1 MTQIRV
7 RFAPSPTGFVHVGS
21 LRTALFNYLFARH
34 HQGQF
39 VLRIEDTDQARYVE
53 GAVDNLLKA
62 LDWVGINYDEGPNKD
77 GPYGPYFQSLRVDI
91 YKKHIQ
97 QLLSSE
103 KAYPCFC
110 SAERLEGMRQEQ
122 LARGEDPKYDG
133 HCRNIAPIQARQR
146 MTNESHVIRMKIPEA
161 QPVEVDDL
169 IRGSVVFQS
178 AFLDDQILL
187 KSDGFPTYHLAN
199 VVDDHLMEISH
210 VIRGEE
216 WLPSTPKHVLLYEA
230 FGWQSPH
237 FAHLPLLLNTDRS
250 KLSKRQGDVAVEDY
264 QMRGILPQA
273 LINFV
278 ALLGWNKG
286 DDQEI
291 FTMEELIR
299 YFSLERINKAGAV
312 FDIQKLLWMNGQY
325 IRNLREEDYLE
336 QALTWLKLHNLDS
349 GDDEK
354 NKTIVLAVRNHLNQF
369 SDIKEASRVFFE
381 QELQYAGDA
390 RQWIKGEES
399 MKILT
404 LLKEAIQNS
413 DQLNADRFKEV
424 MKEVQSQTG
433 IKGKELWMPVR
444 AAITGD
450 TAGPELAVVLNVIGK
465 ERVLKFINQA
475 LNQ

>member
-39 VLRIEDTDQARYVE
+39 ILRIEDTDQERYVE
-53 GAVDNLLKA
+53 GAVDNLLQA
-62 LDWVGINYDEGPNKD
+62 LDWVGIDYDEGPNKD
-77 GPYGPYFQSLRVDI
+77 GPFGPYFQSLRVDI
-91 YKKHIQ
+91 YKKHVQ
-97 QLLSSE
+97 QLLNSE

-110 SAERLEGMRQEQ
+110 SAERLENMRQEQ

-133 HCRNIAPIQARQR
+133 HCRNIASTQARQR
-146 MTNESHVIRMKIPEA
+146 MTNESHVIRMKIPDA

-169 IRGSVVFQS
+169 VRGSVVFQS
-178 AFLDDQILL
+178 AVLDDQILL

-230 FGWQSPH
+230 FGWQKPQ
-237 FAHLPLLLNTDRS
+237 FAHLPLLLNADRS

-264 QMRGILPQA
+264 QKRGILPQA
-273 LINFV
+273 LLNFV

-299 YFSLERINKAGAV
+299 YFSLERINKSGAV

-325 IRNLREEDYLE
+325 IRNLMEDDYLE
-336 QALTWLKLHNLDS
+336 QALSWLKLHNLDS
-349 GDDEK
+349 GNDEK

-369 SDIKEASRVFFE
+369 SDIKEASHVFFE
-381 QELQYAGDA
+381 QELQYTGDA
-390 RQWIKGEES
+390 RQWIKGEEG

-404 LLKEAIQNS
+404 LLKESIQNQDELS
-413 DQLNADRFKEV
+413 TDNFKKV
-424 MKEVQSQTG
+424 MREVQTQAG

-450 TAGPELAVVLNVIGK
+450 TAGPELAIVLNVIGK